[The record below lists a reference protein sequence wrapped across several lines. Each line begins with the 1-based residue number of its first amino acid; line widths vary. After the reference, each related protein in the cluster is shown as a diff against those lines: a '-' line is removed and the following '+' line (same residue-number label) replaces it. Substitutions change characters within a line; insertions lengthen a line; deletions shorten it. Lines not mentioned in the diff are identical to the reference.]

1 MWRFI
6 YTSAENPYVPT
17 TTVDDAEGI
26 TKYSCKT
33 NSDVSLMVG
42 GLEHFFIFPYI
53 GNTHPNWL
61 IFFRGV
67 AQPPTS
73 LSRWCNSIRELL
85 GPWFHDSQIPCWKQH
100 SRYQAATCFP
110 SVLLSRHGDLRVDH
124 GAWTWNTSPSY
135 PIDLG
140 VSNHTLDVCPTSL
153 PQLSHCHPTII
164 YHYLPTCFL
173 YHYFHESSIVFLTI
187 LVCGLEDFLFFHTL
201 GIINHPN
208 CRTHIFQRGG
218 STTNQCH
225 IPRIHMISTPRPHCQ
240 CHGFF
245 PFFLTPVS
253 LRQREE
259 QWKVGQGKRRR
270 LGALC
275 GVWLWKNHHFWI
287 FLIGKSTKDDH
298 FQ

>member
-1 MWRFI
+1 MEVHLYIRRKPVRSHDQRGRCGRYHQVQLQNKFRRFFNGWWFGTFFCFPI
-6 YTSAENPYVPT
+6 YWE
-17 TTVDDAEGI
+17 
-26 TKYSCKT
+26 YSSQSQLT
-33 NSDVSLMVG
+33 
-42 GLEHFFIFPYI
+42 F
-53 GNTHPNWL
+53 

-110 SVLLSRHGDLRVDH
+110 SVLPSRHGDLRVDH

-173 YHYFHESSIVFLTI
+173 YH
-187 LVCGLEDFLFFHTL
+187 
-201 GIINHPN
+201 
-208 CRTHIFQRGG
+208 
-218 STTNQCH
+218 
-225 IPRIHMISTPRPHCQ
+225 
-240 CHGFF
+240 
-245 PFFLTPVS
+245 
-253 LRQREE
+253 
-259 QWKVGQGKRRR
+259 
-270 LGALC
+270 
-275 GVWLWKNHHFWI
+275 
-287 FLIGKSTKDDH
+287 
-298 FQ
+298 